1 MAKLTYGE
9 KWKRYGANALDY
21 ITGGIG
27 DLSQRLQGPYTRVN
41 ERALKYTPT
50 ALLFGGIGDYDQAA
64 ELRNALRS
72 EMSGDVLGW
81 WDSLSAP
88 EQDALLESYYEDIEN
103 GLHNTGFSETSQRFN
118 KDQFLKDIAE
128 YNAIEASPLLSNY
141 VNVDSILADSQ
152 KAIDAENERLLA
164 SLNEDLAS
172 TSDAYNNARNELL
185 AGQHQRNQ
193 MTVDTM
199 ASDMSRARRNA
210 IEAGASAGIRIAGNV
225 NSILSAQNKMS
236 QQSLETSNQLAQM
249 LVNQRNAEAGLRGQW
264 RDIESSTY
272 DRVQNRAQNEMN
284 IGQQRYDQAHADW
297 QRKYDT
303 NVSESNAL
311 ADSMLKHKDRNKS
324 AYTSSGGSAY

>member
-1 MAKLTYGE
+1 MAAWWLKEDPYVRGKLKWYNTSSERRAHNDWQESAVLDAIGSQLSGDALNYWNSLPKRE
-9 KWKRYGANALDY
+9 KTSLIDSYYTDVDNGGFLDFMGGAE
-21 ITGGIG
+21 
-27 DLSQRLQGPYTRVN
+27 QRLDTETLLKHIN
-41 ERALKYTPT
+41 E
-50 ALLFGGIGDYDQAA
+50 I
-64 ELRNALRS
+64 S
-72 EMSGDVLGW
+72 
-81 WDSLSAP
+81 
-88 EQDALLESYYEDIEN
+88 
-103 GLHNTGFSETSQRFN
+103 
-118 KDQFLKDIAE
+118 
-128 YNAIEASPLLSNY
+128 AIETAPLLSKY

-172 TSDAYNNARNELL
+172 ISEAYNNARNEML

-284 IGQQRYDQAHADW
+284 IGQQRYDQAHDEW
-297 QRKYDT
+297 QRKHDAT
-303 NVSESNAL
+303 VSESNAL
-311 ADSMLKHKDRNKS
+311 SDSMLKHKTKNAYATSGKS
-324 AYTSSGGSAY
+324 AF

>member
-1 MAKLTYGE
+1 MAKLST
-9 KWKRYGANALDY
+9 KDQLAIAFARN
-21 ITGGIG
+21 
-27 DLSQRLQGPYTRVN
+27 PYTSVIGTPVQYAKNPYIRDDSKWWN
-41 ERALKYTPT
+41 RIFQGIPYAYTSELYNQSD
-50 ALLFGGIGDYDQAA
+50 A
-64 ELRNALRS
+64 LRNDLRNS
-72 EMSGDVLGW
+72 LSGDVLNY
-81 WDSLSAP
+81 WDSLSET
-88 EQDALLESYYEDIEN
+88 EQDALLENYYIKNEN
-103 GLHNTGFSETSQRFN
+103 GLYNTFGLTGGTSTFD
-118 KDQFLKDIAE
+118 KDTFLKDIGE
-128 YNAIEASPLLSNY
+128 YSAIETAPLLSDY
-141 VNVDSILADSQ
+141 VDIDKALANAQASV
-152 KAIDAENERLLA
+152 DAENERLLA
-164 SLNEDLAS
+164 SLNEELAS
-172 TSDAYNNARNELL
+172 TSDAYNNARNNLL

-199 ASDMSRARRNA
+199 ASDISRARRNA

-249 LVNQRNAEAGLRGQW
+249 LVNQRNAEAGLRSQW

-284 IGQQRYDQAHADW
+284 IGQHRYDQAYADW

-311 ADSMLKHKDRNKS
+311 ADSMFQHKTKS